1 VTFRIE
7 VVSDVVCPWCFI
19 GKRRLEQALQLL
31 AAQEPD
37 TKIEVVWRPFEL
49 NPQLPAEGMERS
61 RYLELKFGNRA
72 PDIYARVGAVGRS
85 VGIEFAF
92 ERIVRQPNTL
102 PAHQLIEL
110 ARESNRQDA
119 VVEALFRAYF
129 LDGQDLSQA
138 DNLVQI
144 AAAAGLDAAAAVACL
159 ADDAQRAAVAEREEQ
174 ARELGV
180 GGVPFF
186 IFAGQLAVSGAQD
199 AEVLVRAFRQAV
211 ATV

>member
-1 VTFRIE
+1 MTFRIE

-19 GKRRLEQALQLL
+19 GKRRLEQALQVL
-31 AAQEPD
+31 AAEEPD

-49 NPQLPAEGMERS
+49 NPQLAAEGIERS

-72 PDIYARVGAVGRS
+72 PDIYARVSAVGRS

-110 ARESNRQDA
+110 AREKNLHDA

-129 LDGQDLSQA
+129 LDGVDLSQA

-144 AAAAGLDAAAAVACL
+144 AAAAGLDTAAAGACL
-159 ADDAQRAAVAEREEQ
+159 GDDAQRAAVAEQEEQ

-180 GGVPFF
+180 EGVPFF
-186 IFAGQLAVSGAQD
+186 IFAGQLAVSGAQE
-199 AEVLVRAFRQAV
+199 AEVLVRAFRQAA

>member
-1 VTFRIE
+1 MTFRIE

>member
-19 GKRRLEQALQLL
+19 GKRRLEQALHLL

>member
-1 VTFRIE
+1 MTFRIE

-19 GKRRLEQALQLL
+19 GKRRLEQALHLL